1 MSQTMST
8 AETMSLLGISAR
20 VGIRVLFLPR
30 YFVDH
35 FHALR
40 HWHHNTY
47 AHARFGASF
56 RWRLWLLCDCKEL
69 ENLEEFVNEGSDE
82 HILKLRETQLEL
94 SRLVAL
100 VVCTS

>member
-8 AETMSLLGISAR
+8 AESMSLLGISAR
-20 VGIRVLFLPR
+20 LGIRALFLPR
-30 YFVDH
+30 YCVDN

-40 HWHHNTY
+40 YWHRNTN
-47 AHARFGASF
+47 ARARFGASF
-56 RWRLWLLCDCKEL
+56 RWRFWLLCDCKEL

-82 HILKLRETQLEL
+82 HILRLRETQLEL

-100 VVCTS
+100 VVCTF